1 MCNHRISGRLNIF
14 ERVVVLGRKRERT
27 RERERERE
35 REGENKFKHNVPLS
49 QQGVNT
55 FTKG

>member
-1 MCNHRISGRLNIF
+1 MIKKFPQDYLEKDISN
-14 ERVVVLGRKRERT
+14 V
-27 RERERERE
+27 E